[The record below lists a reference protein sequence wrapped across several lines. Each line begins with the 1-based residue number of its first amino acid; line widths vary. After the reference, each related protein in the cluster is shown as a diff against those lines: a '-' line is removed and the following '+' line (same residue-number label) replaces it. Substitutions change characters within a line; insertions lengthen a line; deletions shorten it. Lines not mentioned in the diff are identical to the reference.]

1 MKKLFTLIAI
11 VYLFP
16 AALLAQNSYLIV
28 ESGIAEPFSAFGNT
42 HKNGFSS
49 ALSFAVNPHYESRG
63 FNYFLTAS
71 VGYQRFESNDDPN
84 YVSHIVP
91 ITLGA
96 IFPFGQDWFVP
107 YLKGEVGAYI
117 GEYDNGFEKVNETS
131 FGFAPGVGF
140 FFALN
145 RFWGLDVQAK
155 FTKVLKKNDEIG
167 YFGYHGG
174 LVFRF

>member
-1 MKKLFTLIAI
+1 MKKLF
-11 VYLFP
+11 YLFSFVV
-16 AALLAQNSYLIV
+16 LSYSTSFTQNSYLIV
-28 ESGIAEPFSAFGNT
+28 QSGLADPFSSFGNT

-49 ALSFAVNPHYESRG
+49 ALNFAFNPNYVSRG

-71 VGYQRFESNDDPN
+71 IGYQRFESEDDPN

-91 ITLGA
+91 VTVGV

-107 YLKGEVGAYI
+107 YIKGEIGAFI

-145 RFWGLDVQAK
+145 RFWGLDIQTN

-167 YFGYHGG
+167 YLGYHGG